1 MKKIKNLL
9 LGSAASLILVASV
22 SQAEMRIG
30 IDPAPYLPFSAE
42 SASGNLEGWEIEITE
57 AICAAMNEDCVW
69 VKTAWDGLIPA
80 LTSNKIDAIINSMSI
95 TEERM
100 KTIDFSNKYY
110 STPAVI
116 VAPKESKI
124 SADPASIDGMIVGV
138 QVATTHANYVEV
150 HMDNATVK
158 SYQNFDEHN
167 QDLFAGRLDAVVG
180 DSMAMQPFLTSA
192 EGQCC
197 EIKGDLHDVSVF
209 GPGVGVG
216 LRKGSDLK
224 AKINAAIDQIRADGT
239 FDKISAPYFNFNIY
253 GG

>member
-30 IDPAPYLPFSAE
+30 IDPAPYLAFSAE

-116 VAPKESKI
+116 VAPKESNI
-124 SADPASIDGMIVGV
+124 SADSTSINGMIVGV

-150 HMDNATVK
+150 HMENATVK

>member
-116 VAPKESKI
+116 VAPKESNI
-124 SADPASIDGMIVGV
+124 SADSTSINGMIVGV

-150 HMDNATVK
+150 HMENATVK

>member
-1 MKKIKNLL
+1 MKKLKNLL
-9 LGSAASLILVASV
+9 IGSAASLLMVAGA
-22 SQAEMRIG
+22 SQAEVRIG

-42 SASGNLEGWEIEITE
+42 SASGELEGWEIQIAE

-110 STPAVI
+110 NTPAVI
-116 VAPKESKI
+116 VAPKNSSI
-124 SADPASIDGMIVGV
+124 SGDPASVDGMIVGV
-138 QVATTHANYVEV
+138 QVATTHANYVES
-150 HMDNATVK
+150 HMGNASVK

-180 DSMAMQPFLTSA
+180 DSMAMQPFLESA

-197 EIKGDLHDVSVF
+197 EIKGDLHDVSIF

-216 LRKGSDLK
+216 LRKGSELK
-224 AKINAAIDQIRADGT
+224 AKINTAIDQIRADGT
-239 FDKISAPYFNFNIY
+239 FERISKPYFNFDIY

>member
-9 LGSAASLILVASV
+9 LGSAASLVLVSGI

-42 SASGNLEGWEIEITE
+42 SASGNLEGWEIEIAE

-80 LTSNKIDAIINSMSI
+80 LTSNKVDAIINSMSI

-110 STPAVI
+110 NTPAVI
-116 VAPKESKI
+116 VAPKESNI
-124 SADPASIDGMIVGV
+124 SADAASVSGMIVGV
-138 QVATTHANYVEV
+138 QVATTHANYVEA
-150 HMDNATVK
+150 HMGSATVK

-167 QDLFAGRLDAVVG
+167 QDLFAGRLDAVIG
-180 DSMAMQPFLTSA
+180 DSMAMQPFLQSN
-192 EGQCC
+192 EGHCC
-197 EIKGDLHDVSVF
+197 EIKGDLHDVSIF

-239 FDKISAPYFNFNIY
+239 FDKISAPYFNFDIY

>member
-1 MKKIKNLL
+1 MNKIKNLL
-9 LGSAASLILVASV
+9 LGSAASLVLVAGV

-42 SASGNLEGWEIEITE
+42 SASGNLEGWEIEIAE

-110 STPAVI
+110 NTPAVI
-116 VAPKESKI
+116 VAPKESNI
-124 SADPASIDGMIVGV
+124 SADAASVNGMIVGV
-138 QVATTHANYVEV
+138 QVATTHANYVEA
-150 HMDNATVK
+150 HMDSATVK

-197 EIKGDLHDVSVF
+197 EIKGDLHDISVF

-216 LRKGSDLK
+216 LRKGSDLT
-224 AKINAAIDQIRADGT
+224 AKINAAIDQIRTDGT
-239 FDKISAPYFNFNIY
+239 FDKISAPYFNFDIY

>member
-1 MKKIKNLL
+1 MKNIKKLL
-9 LGSAASLILVASV
+9 LGSAASLILVAGV
-22 SQAEMRIG
+22 SQAEVRIG

-42 SASGNLEGWEIEITE
+42 SASGQLEGWEIQIAE
-57 AICAAMNEDCVW
+57 AICVAMDEDCVW

-100 KTIDFSNKYY
+100 KTIDFSDKYY
-110 STPAVI
+110 NTPAVI
-116 VAPKESKI
+116 VAPKDSSV
-124 SADPASIDGMIVGV
+124 SADAASVEGLFVGV
-138 QVATTHANYVEV
+138 QVATTHANYVEA
-150 HMDNATVK
+150 HMTGATIK

-167 QDLFAGRLDAVVG
+167 QDLFSGRLDAVIG
-180 DSMAMQPFLTSA
+180 DSMAMQPFLEST

-197 EIKGDLHDVSVF
+197 EIKGDLNDISIF

-224 AKINAAIDQIRADGT
+224 AKINAAIAQIRSDGT
-239 FDKISAPYFNFNIY
+239 FDKISAPYFNFDIY

>member
-116 VAPKESKI
+116 VAPKESNI
-124 SADPASIDGMIVGV
+124 SADSASINGMIVGV

-150 HMDNATVK
+150 HMENATVK

>member
-116 VAPKESKI
+116 VAPKESNI
-124 SADPASIDGMIVGV
+124 SADSASINGMIVGV
-138 QVATTHANYVEV
+138 
-150 HMDNATVK
+150 
-158 SYQNFDEHN
+158 
-167 QDLFAGRLDAVVG
+167 
-180 DSMAMQPFLTSA
+180 
-192 EGQCC
+192 
-197 EIKGDLHDVSVF
+197 
-209 GPGVGVG
+209 
-216 LRKGSDLK
+216 
-224 AKINAAIDQIRADGT
+224 
-239 FDKISAPYFNFNIY
+239 
-253 GG
+253 

>member
-1 MKKIKNLL
+1 MNKIKNLL
-9 LGSAASLILVASV
+9 LGSAASLVLVAGV

-42 SASGNLEGWEIEITE
+42 SASGNLEGWEIEIAE

-110 STPAVI
+110 NTPAVI
-116 VAPKESKI
+116 VAPKESNI
-124 SADPASIDGMIVGV
+124 SADAASVNGMIVGV
-138 QVATTHANYVEV
+138 QVATTHANYVEA
-150 HMDNATVK
+150 HMDSATVK

-197 EIKGDLHDVSVF
+197 EIKGDLHDISVF
-209 GPGVGVG
+209 GPGVGIG

-224 AKINAAIDQIRADGT
+224 AKINAAIDQIRTDGT
-239 FDKISAPYFNFNIY
+239 FDKISAPYFNFDIY